1 MATLSFESNPVLIR
15 ELRAN
20 LRNARAFGLLAL
32 YVALLGAVVTANFP
46 GDTAIDL
53 QSDGG
58 ARGQELFRWLFG
70 GQIALILAILPAL
83 ATGALAQERERQTL
97 QPLILTPLSPLQIV
111 WGKAGGVLSL
121 VGLMLLATLPLTSL
135 CFLLG
140 GVDTGMLVAA
150 YSAILGLAIFT
161 TGFGLY
167 CSARWQSATRA
178 LMTCYAL
185 LPIVIALVMVA
196 LPLGALF
203 SGLFCLF
210 LLFYGLVQLF
220 QKGREAPLA
229 KRFGRF
235 YGSAIYLATPLIF
248 LGLLWLMW
256 ADRNIGLIV
265 IGIGF
270 VLSYFVMVTQWGLL
284 QTAREL
290 MTRVDPEASARQKVE
305 EFKEDWRA
313 AAAPPAYLPGDAATA
328 TVPVVANDEWAT
340 IDTAPQAIVAPAPAP
355 VASKKAAETYGVT
368 PFLSDKM
375 NPIYARE
382 LRSGLL
388 GKFQYLFKFGYGIT
402 LLSEVGL
409 LLFLLAGLWNSAWL
423 VVDLSGI
430 FVLWG
435 RLHLVILMIFAAW
448 FGARAIAPEREGQT
462 LAQLFTIP
470 LPASKIVG
478 GKMGAVLTFT
488 LYVWILAVPMALLCG
503 MLDLVPW
510 KLALRF
516 ITAEVVLGLAAA
528 AWGLY
533 CSFHAGHRA
542 PRAGDESGRRGCIA
556 GGSYSRCTAVGFA
569 AHAQSRQRRGG
580 RGFLARIVPDF
591 AGIRAK
597 RHQYG
602 QRFERGQRSQQ
613 LDLLPAVA
621 VAPGDLSGFS
631 GRIVGAD
638 GARFSTIGARIVDSG
653 QRSIGF
659 GLY

>member
-1 MATLSFESNPVLIR
+1 MASLSFDSNPVLLR

-46 GDTAIDL
+46 GDTSIDL

-58 ARGQELFRWLFG
+58 ARGQALFYWLFG
-70 GQIALILAILPAL
+70 SQIALVLAILPAL

-97 QPLILTPLSPLQIV
+97 QPLVLTPLSPLQIV

-150 YSAILGLAIFT
+150 YATILGLAVFT

-178 LMTCYAL
+178 LMSCYAL

-210 LLFYGLVQLF
+210 LLFYGLVQAL
-220 QKGREAPLA
+220 QKGKEAPLA
-229 KRFGRF
+229 KRFGRV
-235 YGSAIYLATPLIF
+235 YGSVSYVAAPLIVG
-248 LGLLWLMW
+248 GLLWLMW

-290 MTRVDPEASARQKVE
+290 MTRADPEASARQKVE
-305 EFKEDWRA
+305 DFKQDWRA
-313 AAAPPAYLPGDAATA
+313 ATAPPAYLPDGRETSAPIG
-328 TVPVVANDEWAT
+328 PVSGGWAT
-340 IDTAPQAIVAPAPAP
+340 IEATPPIVATPKPAP
-355 VASKKAAETYGVT
+355 VVPDKSAPTYGVA

-388 GKFQYLFKFGYGIT
+388 GKFEYLFKFGYGIT

-409 LLFLLAGLWNSAWL
+409 LLFLLAGLWNSEWL
-423 VVDLSGI
+423 VVDVTGPFI
-430 FVLWG
+430 WWG
-435 RLHLVILMIFAAW
+435 RVHLALLMVFGAW

-462 LAQLFTIP
+462 LSQLFTIP
-470 LPASKIVG
+470 LPASKIIG
-478 GKMGAVLTFT
+478 GKMGAVLTFA
-488 LYVWILAVPMALLCG
+488 LYVWILAVPLALLCG

-510 KLALRF
+510 ALALRF
-516 ITAEVVLGLAAA
+516 VLVEIVLGLAAA

-533 CSFHAGHRA
+533 CSFHSDTVRRA
-542 PRAGDESGRRGCIA
+542 LALSLGGVAAMLLAHTLVFPLWELLRTLKVVSGLGTAYAINA
-556 GGSYSRCTAVGFA
+556 FFPIPMLFGGA
-569 AHAQSRQRRGG
+569 ATEA
-580 RGFLARIVPDF
+580 A
-591 AGIRAK
+591 
-597 RHQYG
+597 
-602 QRFERGQRSQQ
+602 
-613 LDLLPAVA
+613 A
-621 VAPGDLSGFS
+621 VAPNGVTMSSAPYDPAIWPLET
-631 GRIVGAD
+631 VVYLALAAVLLVLT
-638 GARFSTIGARIVDSG
+638 ARNFHKLAREA
-653 QRSIGF
+653 
-659 GLY
+659 

>member
-1 MATLSFESNPVLIR
+1 MPSLAFDSNPVLTR
-15 ELRAN
+15 ELRAS

-46 GDTAIDL
+46 GDTSIDL

-58 ARGQELFRWLFG
+58 ARGQALFWWLFG
-70 GQIALILAILPAL
+70 SQIALILAILPAM

-97 QPLILTPLSPLQIV
+97 QPLVLTPLSPLQIV

-150 YSAILGLAIFT
+150 YAAILGLAVFT

-178 LMTCYAL
+178 LMSCYAL

-196 LPLGALF
+196 MPLGALF

-210 LLFYGLVQLF
+210 LLFYGLVQLL

-235 YGSAIYLATPLIF
+235 YGSAIYGAAPLIF
-248 LGLLWLMW
+248 GGLLWLMW

-290 MTRVDPEASARQKVE
+290 MTRADPEASARQKVE
-305 EFKEDWRA
+305 DFKQDWRA
-313 AAAPPAYLPGDAATA
+313 ATAPPVYLPDGAQTAAPIGPVSGGWATIEATPQVVPTAPKTAPAAPPVD
-328 TVPVVANDEWAT
+328 
-340 IDTAPQAIVAPAPAP
+340 
-355 VASKKAAETYGVT
+355 KKAAPTYGVT

-388 GKFQYLFKFGYGIT
+388 GKFQYLFRFGYGVT

-409 LLFLLAGLWNSAWL
+409 LLFLLAGLAKPEWL
-423 VVDLSGI
+423 IVDVTGPFI
-430 FVLWG
+430 WWG
-435 RLHLVILMIFAAW
+435 RLHLALLMVFGAW

-462 LAQLFTIP
+462 LSQLFTIP
-470 LPASKIVG
+470 LPASKIIG

-488 LYVWILAVPMALLCG
+488 LYVWVLAVPLALLCG
-503 MLDLVPW
+503 LLDLVPW
-510 KLALRF
+510 AMALRF
-516 ITAEVVLGLAAA
+516 VLVEIFLGLAAA

-533 CSFHAGHRA
+533 CSFHSETVRRSLALSLGGVAALLLAHTLVFPLWELLKTLKVVSGMGVARA
-542 PRAGDESGRRGCIA
+542 INGFFPIPMLFGRTE
-556 GGSYSRCTAVGFA
+556 TAASAVSSPVAPMGTLA
-569 AHAQSRQRRGG
+569 AAIWPWETLVYLALAALLLVLTARDFKR
-580 RGFLARIVPDF
+580 LAR
-591 AGIRAK
+591 
-597 RHQYG
+597 
-602 QRFERGQRSQQ
+602 ES
-613 LDLLPAVA
+613 
-621 VAPGDLSGFS
+621 
-631 GRIVGAD
+631 
-638 GARFSTIGARIVDSG
+638 
-653 QRSIGF
+653 
-659 GLY
+659 

>member
-1 MATLSFESNPVLIR
+1 MASFSFDSNPVLTR
-15 ELRAN
+15 ELRAS

-46 GDTAIDL
+46 GDTSIDL

-58 ARGQELFRWLFG
+58 QRGQALFYWLFG
-70 GQIALILAILPAL
+70 GQIALILAILPAM

-140 GVDTGMLVAA
+140 GVDTGMLVSA
-150 YSAILGLAIFT
+150 YATILGLAVFT

-178 LMTCYAL
+178 LMSCYAL
-185 LPIVIALVMVA
+185 LPIVIGLVLAAM
-196 LPLGALF
+196 PLGALF

-210 LLFYGLVQLF
+210 LLFYALVQAL
-220 QKGREAPLA
+220 QKGKNAPLA

-235 YGSAIYLATPLIF
+235 YGGLSYVGAPVVVG
-248 LGLLWLMW
+248 GLLLLMW

-270 VLSYFVMVTQWGLL
+270 VLSYFVIVTQWGLL

-290 MTRVDPEASARQKVE
+290 MTRSDPEASARQKVE
-305 EFKEDWRA
+305 DFKQDWRA
-313 AAAPPAYLPGDAATA
+313 ATAPPQYLPDGNAT
-328 TVPVVANDEWAT
+328 TVPETANSEWAA
-340 IDTAPQAIVAPAPAP
+340 IDTAPKIAPAPAVTTP
-355 VASKKAAETYGVT
+355 ATAPASSKKSEATYGVT

-388 GKFQYLFKFGYGIT
+388 GKFQYLFNFGYGVT

-409 LLFLLAGLWNSAWL
+409 LLFLLAGLAKPEWL
-423 VVDLSGI
+423 VVDIAGPFI
-430 FVLWG
+430 WWG
-435 RLHLVILMIFAAW
+435 RAHLSLLMVFGAW

-462 LAQLFTIP
+462 LSQLFTIP
-470 LPASKIVG
+470 LPASKIIG
-478 GKMGAVLTFT
+478 GKMAAVLTFT
-488 LYVWILAVPMALLCG
+488 LYVWILAVPLALLCG

-510 KLALRF
+510 PLAIRF
-516 ITAEVVLGLAAA
+516 ILVEIVMGLAAA
-528 AWGLY
+528 SWGLY
-533 CSFHAGHRA
+533 CSFHSETVRKSLALSLGGVAALLLAHTLVAPLWALLRTLKVVAGTWGQEFWNGMFPIPLLFPPAADAAQGSLVRTTA
-542 PRAGDESGRRGCIA
+542 LTDYALLPWPLAIYLILSAVLLLLTARDFRG
-556 GGSYSRCTAVGFA
+556 
-569 AHAQSRQRRGG
+569 
-580 RGFLARIVPDF
+580 LAR
-591 AGIRAK
+591 
-597 RHQYG
+597 
-602 QRFERGQRSQQ
+602 ES
-613 LDLLPAVA
+613 
-621 VAPGDLSGFS
+621 
-631 GRIVGAD
+631 
-638 GARFSTIGARIVDSG
+638 
-653 QRSIGF
+653 
-659 GLY
+659 

>member
-1 MATLSFESNPVLIR
+1 MATLPFESNPVLIR

-46 GDTAIDL
+46 GETAIDL

-58 ARGQELFRWLFG
+58 ARGRDLFFWLFG
-70 GQIALILAILPAL
+70 GQVALILAILPAL
-83 ATGALAQERERQTL
+83 STGALAQERERQTL
-97 QPLILTPLSPLQIV
+97 QPLLLTPLSPLQIV

-140 GVDTGMLVAA
+140 GVDTGMLVMA
-150 YSAILGLAIFT
+150 YSAILGLAVFT

-178 LMTCYAL
+178 LMSCYAL

-196 LPLGALF
+196 MPLGALF

-220 QKGREAPLA
+220 QKGRDAPLA
-229 KRFGRF
+229 KRFGRV
-235 YGSAIYLATPLIF
+235 YGSAIYAAAPLIF
-248 LGLLWLMW
+248 VGLLWLMW

-265 IGIGF
+265 VGVGF
-270 VLSYFVMVTQWGLL
+270 VLSYFVLVTQWGLL

-290 MTRVDPEASARQKVE
+290 MTRADPEASARQKVE
-305 EFKEDWRA
+305 EFKQDWRS
-313 AAAPPAYLPGDAATA
+313 AAAPPKYLPDGAQTSAPIG
-328 TVPVVANDEWAT
+328 PVSGGWAT
-340 IDTAPQAIVAPAPAP
+340 IDAAPQIVRGAAPPATS
-355 VASKKAAETYGVT
+355 ASSPAKKSEPTYGVA

-388 GKFQYLFKFGYGIT
+388 GKFQYLFKFGYGVT
-402 LLSEVGL
+402 LFSEVGL
-409 LLFLLAGLWNSAWL
+409 LLFLLAGLWNSDWFVA
-423 VVDLSGI
+423 DLSGP
-430 FVLWG
+430 FVWWG
-435 RLHLVILMIFAAW
+435 RLHLALLMVFAAW

-462 LAQLFTIP
+462 LPQLFTIP

-488 LYVWILAVPMALLCG
+488 LYVWILGVPLALLCG

-510 KLALRF
+510 PMALRF
-516 ITAEVVLGLAAA
+516 VCVEVVLGLAAA
-528 AWGLY
+528 SWGLY
-533 CSFHAGHRA
+533 CSFHSDTVRRALALSLGGAAALLLAHTLVYPLWDLLRTLKVVSGAAGALAWANLFPIPLLFA
-542 PRAGDESGRRGCIA
+542 PTAQRAG
-556 GGSYSRCTAVGFA
+556 GGLSIVAANAPVAPAILPWPLAVYLLLAAVLLLLTARDF
-569 AHAQSRQRRGG
+569 QK
-580 RGFLARIVPDF
+580 LARE
-591 AGIRAK
+591 A
-597 RHQYG
+597 
-602 QRFERGQRSQQ
+602 
-613 LDLLPAVA
+613 
-621 VAPGDLSGFS
+621 
-631 GRIVGAD
+631 
-638 GARFSTIGARIVDSG
+638 
-653 QRSIGF
+653 
-659 GLY
+659 

>member
-1 MATLSFESNPVLIR
+1 MASLPFDSNPVLTR
-15 ELRAN
+15 ELRAS

-46 GDTAIDL
+46 GEVNIDL

-58 ARGQELFRWLFG
+58 ARGRDLFFWLFG
-70 GQIALILAILPAL
+70 GQIALILAILPAM

-140 GVDTGMLVAA
+140 GVDAGMLIAA
-150 YSAILGLAIFT
+150 YATILGLAVFT

-178 LMTCYAL
+178 LMSCYAL

-196 LPLGALF
+196 MPLGALF

-210 LLFYGLVQLF
+210 LLFYGLVQAL

-229 KRFGRF
+229 KRFGRV
-235 YGSAIYLATPLIF
+235 YGSVSYVAAPLVIG
-248 LGLLWLMW
+248 GLLWLMW
-256 ADRNIGLIV
+256 ADRNFGLIV
-265 IGIGF
+265 IGVGF

-290 MTRVDPEASARQKVE
+290 MTRADPESSARQKVE
-305 EFKEDWRA
+305 DFKQDWRA
-313 AAAPPAYLPGDAATA
+313 ATAPPKYLPDGAQTAAPLG
-328 TVPVVANDEWAT
+328 PVSGGWAT
-340 IDTAPQAIVAPAPAP
+340 IDTTLQVVPTTAATPTAS
-355 VASKKAAETYGVT
+355 SKKLEPTYGVT

-388 GKFQYLFKFGYGIT
+388 GKFNYLFNFSYGVT

-409 LLFLLAGLWNSAWL
+409 LLFLLAGLARPEWL
-423 VVDLSGI
+423 VVDVAGPFI
-430 FVLWG
+430 WWG
-435 RLHLVILMIFAAW
+435 RAHLALLMIFGAW

-462 LAQLFTIP
+462 LSQLFTIP
-470 LPASKIVG
+470 LPASKIIG

-488 LYVWILAVPMALLCG
+488 LYIWILAVPLALLCAL
-503 MLDLVPW
+503 LDLVPW
-510 KLALRF
+510 ALAIRF
-516 ITAEVVLGLAAA
+516 ILVEVVLGLAAA
-528 AWGLY
+528 SWGLY
-533 CSFHAGHRA
+533 CSFHSETVRRSLALSLGGVAALLLAHTLVFPLWELLSKLKVVSGVAGAQAWNALFPIPLLFA
-542 PRAGDESGRRGCIA
+542 PGADDASGSLVVAGVAANYALLPWPLAIYLVLSAVLLVLTARDFRG
-556 GGSYSRCTAVGFA
+556 
-569 AHAQSRQRRGG
+569 
-580 RGFLARIVPDF
+580 LAR
-591 AGIRAK
+591 
-597 RHQYG
+597 
-602 QRFERGQRSQQ
+602 ES
-613 LDLLPAVA
+613 
-621 VAPGDLSGFS
+621 
-631 GRIVGAD
+631 
-638 GARFSTIGARIVDSG
+638 
-653 QRSIGF
+653 
-659 GLY
+659 

>member
-32 YVALLGAVVTANFP
+32 YIALLGAVVTANFP
-46 GDTAIDL
+46 GNAAIDL

-58 ARGQELFRWLFG
+58 ARGQELFYWLFG
-70 GQIALILAILPAL
+70 GQVALILAILPAL
-83 ATGALAQERERQTL
+83 STGALAQERERQTL

-150 YSAILGLAIFT
+150 YSAILGLAVFT

-229 KRFGRF
+229 KRFGRV
-235 YGSAIYLATPLIF
+235 YGSAIYGATPLIF

-313 AAAPPAYLPGDAATA
+313 AAATPIYLPGDAATA
-328 TVPVVANDEWAT
+328 PASATSTGEWAT
-340 IDTAPQAIVAPAPAP
+340 IDTAPKAASQPEIAPTPAP
-355 VASKKAAETYGVT
+355 VLNKKAAATYGVT

-402 LLSEVGL
+402 LLSEIGL
-409 LLFLLAGLWNSAWL
+409 LIFLLAGLWNSNWL
-423 VVDLSGI
+423 VVDLTGP

-435 RLHLVILMIFAAW
+435 RLHLVLLMIFAAW
-448 FGARAIAPEREGQT
+448 FCARAIAPEREGQT

-488 LYVWILAVPMALLCG
+488 LYVWILAVPLALLCG

-516 ITAEVVLGLAAA
+516 ISAEVVLGLAAA
-528 AWGLY
+528 SWGLY
-533 CSFHAGHRA
+533 CSFHSDTVRRA
-542 PRAGDESGRRGCIA
+542 LAMSL
-556 GGSYSRCTAVGFA
+556 GGVAALLA
-569 AHAQSRQRRGG
+569 AHTLVAPLWNLLVTLKVVGGAEGAQFWRGLFPISLVFG
-580 RGFLARIVPDF
+580 PNATNMGSGLSVVGNSNSTVAYPLLPWPLVIYLILAVVLLALTARDFQKLAR
-591 AGIRAK
+591 
-597 RHQYG
+597 
-602 QRFERGQRSQQ
+602 ES
-613 LDLLPAVA
+613 
-621 VAPGDLSGFS
+621 
-631 GRIVGAD
+631 
-638 GARFSTIGARIVDSG
+638 
-653 QRSIGF
+653 
-659 GLY
+659 

>member
-1 MATLSFESNPVLIR
+1 MATHSFDSNPVLLR

-53 QSDGG
+53 INDGG
-58 ARGQELFRWLFG
+58 ARGRDLFFWLFG
-70 GQIALILAILPAL
+70 GQVALVLAILPAL
-83 ATGALAQERERQTL
+83 STGALAQERERQTL

-150 YSAILGLAIFT
+150 YSAILGLAVFT

-178 LMTCYAL
+178 LMSCYAL
-185 LPIVIALVMVA
+185 LPIVIALVVVA

-220 QKGREAPLA
+220 QKGRDAPLA
-229 KRFGRF
+229 KRFGRL
-235 YGSAIYLATPLIF
+235 YGNAIYLAAPLAF
-248 LGLLWLMW
+248 VGLLWLMW
-256 ADRNIGLIV
+256 ADRNVGLIV
-265 IGIGF
+265 IGVGF
-270 VLSYFVMVTQWGLL
+270 VFSYFVIVTQWGLL

-290 MTRVDPEASARQKVE
+290 MTRVDPESSARQKVE
-305 EFKEDWRA
+305 EFKQDWRA
-313 AAAPPAYLPGDAATA
+313 AAAPPIYLPGGVENSPTIASA
-328 TVPVVANDEWAT
+328 TVPANAATPGQWAAIDTVPKPAPPVQSAVAAPVVA
-340 IDTAPQAIVAPAPAP
+340 
-355 VASKKAAETYGVT
+355 KKLDVTYGVT

-388 GKFQYLFKFGYGIT
+388 GKFQYLFRFGYGVT
-402 LLSEVGL
+402 LLTQIGL
-409 LLFLLAGLWNSAWL
+409 LLFLLAGLWNSDWL
-423 VVDLSGI
+423 VVDMAGP
-430 FVLWG
+430 FAWWG
-435 RLHLVILMIFAAW
+435 RLHLGLLMIFAAW

-488 LYVWILAVPMALLCG
+488 LYVWILGVPLALLCG

-510 KLALRF
+510 TMAIRF
-516 ITAEVVLGLAAA
+516 VCVEVVLGLAAA
-528 AWGLY
+528 SWGLY
-533 CSFHAGHRA
+533 CSFHSETVRRALALSLGGVSALLLAHSLVYPLWQLLSTLKIVSGAEGAQFWASFFPIPLLFAPGVEDGAGYSMSTGA
-542 PRAGDESGRRGCIA
+542 ANTAI
-556 GGSYSRCTAVGFA
+556 SYPLFPWPLAIYLALSLVLLALTARDF
-569 AHAQSRQRRGG
+569 QK
-580 RGFLARIVPDF
+580 LAR
-591 AGIRAK
+591 
-597 RHQYG
+597 
-602 QRFERGQRSQQ
+602 ES
-613 LDLLPAVA
+613 
-621 VAPGDLSGFS
+621 
-631 GRIVGAD
+631 
-638 GARFSTIGARIVDSG
+638 
-653 QRSIGF
+653 
-659 GLY
+659 

>member
-1 MATLSFESNPVLIR
+1 MASFSLASNPILIR

-58 ARGQELFRWLFG
+58 ARGRELFWWLFG
-70 GQIALILAILPAL
+70 GQVALILAILPAL
-83 ATGALAQERERQTL
+83 STGALAQERERQTL

-150 YSAILGLAIFT
+150 YSAITGLAVFT

-178 LMTCYAL
+178 LMSCYAL

-196 LPLGALF
+196 MPLGALF

-220 QKGREAPLA
+220 QKGRDLPLA
-229 KRFGRF
+229 QRFGRV
-235 YGSAIYLATPLIF
+235 YGSAIYAVAPLVF

-256 ADRNIGLIV
+256 ADRNVGLTV

-270 VLSYFVMVTQWGLL
+270 VLSYFVLVTQWGLL

-290 MTRVDPEASARQKVE
+290 MTRADPEASARQKVE
-305 EFKEDWRA
+305 EFKQDWRA
-313 AAAPPAYLPGDAATA
+313 ASAPPVYLPDGRETSAPLGPVADDWASIETTPQIVAAPK
-328 TVPVVANDEWAT
+328 
-340 IDTAPQAIVAPAPAP
+340 TAPIAAQKSAP
-355 VASKKAAETYGVT
+355 TYGVT

-388 GKFQYLFKFGYGIT
+388 GKFQYLFNFGYGVT
-402 LLSEVGL
+402 LLSEIGL
-409 LLFLLAGLWNSAWL
+409 LLFLLAGLLNSDWL
-423 VVDLSGI
+423 VVDITGP
-430 FVLWG
+430 FVWWG
-435 RLHLVILMIFAAW
+435 RVHLALLMVFAAW

-462 LAQLFTIP
+462 LSQLFTIP

-488 LYVWILAVPMALLCG
+488 LYVWILGVPLALLCG
-503 MLDLVPW
+503 LLDLVPW
-510 KLALRF
+510 ALALRF
-516 ITAEVVLGLAAA
+516 IFVEVVLGLAAA
-528 AWGLY
+528 SWGLY
-533 CSFHAGHRA
+533 CSFHSETVRRA
-542 PRAGDESGRRGCIA
+542 LALSLGGVSALLLAHTLVYPLWDLLRTLKVVSATSGAQAWASLFPIPLLFA
-556 GGSYSRCTAVGFA
+556 PEAQTASNGLGA
-569 AHAQSRQRRGG
+569 AATSGAPISSALLPWPLALYLVLSAVLLFLTARDFQK
-580 RGFLARIVPDF
+580 LAR
-591 AGIRAK
+591 
-597 RHQYG
+597 
-602 QRFERGQRSQQ
+602 E
-613 LDLLPAVA
+613 
-621 VAPGDLSGFS
+621 
-631 GRIVGAD
+631 
-638 GARFSTIGARIVDSG
+638 T
-653 QRSIGF
+653 
-659 GLY
+659 